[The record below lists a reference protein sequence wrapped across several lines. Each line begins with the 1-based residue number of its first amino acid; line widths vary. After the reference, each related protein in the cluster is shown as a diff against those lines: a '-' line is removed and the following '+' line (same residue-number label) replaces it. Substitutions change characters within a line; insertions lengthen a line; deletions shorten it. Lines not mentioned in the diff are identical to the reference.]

1 MLDAQKQFAEEALSW
16 QRNLP
21 GLNIKVD

>member
-1 MLDAQKQFAEEALSW
+1 MDAQKQFAEEALSW